1 MGRKTSN
8 EFVTYMGVDDL
19 RIEKYRETSKLPFL
33 VFEITFGILLFFN
46 IALLFATICTKPNM
60 SGNNINGEQELI
72 PIPNPNQLRR
82 F

>member
-8 EFVTYMGVDDL
+8 EFITYMGVDDL

-33 VFEITFGILLFFN
+33 VFEIAFGILLFFN
-46 IALLFATICTKPNM
+46 VALLFATICTKPNM
-60 SGNNINGEQELI
+60 SEKNKDDDQELI
-72 PIPNPNQLRR
+72 PVPNPNQLRR